1 MFKNEVVA
9 LDLKQ
14 WHDAGKRMNLK
25 CKLIVRATGRILQR
39 TTWLRLLPWATK
51 VQNLVRRTA
60 WEKSGKMSNDT

>member
-14 WHDAGKRMNLK
+14 WHDAGKRMNFK

-39 TTWLRLLPWATK
+39 TT
-51 VQNLVRRTA
+51 
-60 WEKSGKMSNDT
+60 